1 MLKKVLM
8 VDGHKISRETSIE
21 LSHNILTF
29 LRMTVMR
36 VIMVRK
42 PLEIFYVLIVNSTQ
56 KLAIAKV

>member
-1 MLKKVLM
+1 M
-8 VDGHKISRETSIE
+8 VDGHKIFRETSIE

>member
-1 MLKKVLM
+1 M

-29 LRMTVMR
+29 LRMKVMR

-42 PLEIFYVLIVNSTQ
+42 LLETFYVLIVNLTR
-56 KLAIAKV
+56 KLVIAKA